1 MPVKEQPMSDETGLR
16 KAGAKVFVRGLQ
28 LDAEIGVYDHE
39 YGRHQPLV
47 VDVELDISPS
57 AWDRLADTINYETI
71 ATKAKAVAAEGHF
84 QLVEAFAEQLARA
97 CLADERVS
105 RARVRIE
112 KPTALAPVAAAAGAE
127 IVLVRG

>member
-1 MPVKEQPMSDETGLR
+1 VKEQPMSEDDGLL
-16 KAGAKVFVRGLQ
+16 KEGAKVFVRGLQ

-57 AWDRLADTINYETI
+57 HWDRLADTINYETI
-71 ATKAKAVAAEGHF
+71 ATMAKQVAAEGHF
-84 QLVEAFAEQLARA
+84 QLVEAFAERLCQT
-97 CLADERVS
+97 CLKDRRVS

-112 KPTALAPVAAAAGAE
+112 KPTALAPAAAAAGAE
-127 IVLVRG
+127 IILARA